1 MTYTPKD
8 ATPATAAAN
17 RAAVEQLDLD
27 DRQDFADA
35 DRDLIA
41 PFPDKLYAQD
51 GRVIFDPARFD
62 YLADDAPAPDSVHPS
77 LWRQSQLIR
86 KGGCTRSWTASTGWP
101 RTARSDWTATKGRCG
116 TSRTCSTPSTP
127 TSPSSP
133 PDRRPPAVVP

>member
-41 PFPDKLYAQD
+41 PFPAKLYARD
-51 GRVIFDPARFD
+51 GQVIFDPARFD

-86 KGGCTRSWTASTGWP
+86 KGGLYKVVDGLYRLAQDGQV
-101 RTARSDWTATKGRCG
+101 RLDGDEG
-116 TSRTCSTPSTP
+116 TLRDFADLLDAFDPDFPIVTP
-127 TSPSSP
+127 
-133 PDRRPPAVVP
+133 